1 METYLIKCCA
11 PTLAGK
17 KVANMF
23 TLRQGDKCIKQKV
36 FHWNEK
42 LRSIG
47 LKVCILKQ
55 TCRSGLIYVYREE
68 MLKDTLNNPET
79 LDFLHSL
86 GYSSTDINSILNRIK
101 NHFIVS
107 DEFPHEIG
115 LLLGYPIRDVKGFIE
130 NKGKCFRQLGH
141 WKVYDDTEKACKLFN
156 EYNHCQ
162 KCFMNLYLKG
172 YNCFE
177 IIEKFKSYSDNIIN
191 TECQVFQEC
200 S

>member
-23 TLRQGDKCIKQKV
+23 TLRQENKCIKQTV
-36 FHWNEK
+36 FYWNKK
-42 LRSIG
+42 LESIG

-55 TCRSGLIYVYREE
+55 TCRSALIYVYREE
-68 MLKDTLNNPET
+68 MLKDTLSNPET
-79 LDFLHSL
+79 LEFLHSI
-86 GYSSTDINSILNRIK
+86 GYASTDINNILNRIK
-101 NHFIVS
+101 RHFRIS
-107 DEFPHEIG
+107 DDFPHEIG
-115 LLLGYPIRDVKGFIE
+115 LLLGYPLRDVKGFIE

-141 WKVYDDTEKACKLFN
+141 WKVYDDIESAVKLFN

-162 KCFMNLYLKG
+162 RCFMSLYQKG

-177 IIEKFKSYSDNIIN
+177 IIEKFRSYSDNNIN
-191 TECQVFQEC
+191 PEYKIVQEW